1 MRTWPTGIHSVMTK
15 TAARGYE
22 HRVCELCG
30 KSVRVGQLY
39 RPMRHKVCGGE
50 SDHDSQAGEARETV
64 RLP

>member
-1 MRTWPTGIHSVMTK
+1 MRTWPTGMHSVMTK

-22 HRVCELCG
+22 HRVCELCA

-50 SDHDSQAGEARETV
+50 SGTVSRTGEARDTA